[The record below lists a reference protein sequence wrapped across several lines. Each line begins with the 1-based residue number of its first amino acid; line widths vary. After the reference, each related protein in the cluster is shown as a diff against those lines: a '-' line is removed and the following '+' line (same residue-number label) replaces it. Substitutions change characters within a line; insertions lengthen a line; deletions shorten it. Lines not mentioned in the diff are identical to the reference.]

1 MNKFSCSK
9 LSTKDL
15 LSVKA
20 WARGYGI
27 RVNEAFVGP
36 ALGRGGS
43 QFYDKDIKSINKE
56 SVYNVTHTTD
66 SMSPSYLV
74 KLF

>member
-1 MNKFSCSK
+1 MK
-9 LSTKDL
+9 LMWVL
-15 LSVKA
+15 
-20 WARGYGI
+20 
-27 RVNEAFVGP
+27 P
-36 ALGRGGS
+36 LGGGS